1 MDRPVDPDE
10 VQALARESSIVCRQN
25 AKLRAQLAELQAAR
39 EQDSSAFRSAM
50 EDRPSSND
58 LQAARASLAKS
69 EACVSD
75 LEQALA
81 VSEETVSTLQSRIAM
96 LESERGSIAS
106 DAATNEKIHREAE
119 RE

>member
-58 LQAARASLAKS
+58 LQAARASPRVVVSGPPAECRRDATEHS
-69 EACVSD
+69 EADS
-75 LEQALA
+75 ENPSSFLA
-81 VSEETVSTLQSRIAM
+81 ARPCLR
-96 LESERGSIAS
+96 L
-106 DAATNEKIHREAE
+106 
-119 RE
+119 